1 MPTLAKRALGAL
13 LALVG
18 LGVCVVGVW
27 FTVHLGTSGTAAF
40 TLRPTED
47 GPVVIGP
54 DVVNRVDLRVTIR
67 ARAADGG
74 GVWIGVAAPTDAR
87 SAVDKGA
94 LTVVDGVS
102 VRDWTLL
109 SHRAGSGE
117 APELVHADLWR
128 QQATG
133 KGGATVTVLQ
143 ASAPETVVITANGGK
158 VDSVILSVEKK
169 TWFVQALLAAL
180 SGLLLAVA
188 GLTIALTAGRPPASW
203 ELLAPGVEPGRSR
216 RGRSRPIG
224 RSGSAA
230 PEPGSSAAE
239 PGPATGGSGAA
250 SGRSMTDPTAGRST
264 THAGGTG
271 ADDGESGPDGSGST
285 RATRRSGA
293 DGGGSSRSNR
303 GSGRGYQPRRAAAK
317 GEGTSR

>member
-1 MPTLAKRALGAL
+1 MPTLAKRALGAV

-40 TLRPTED
+40 TVRPSED

-67 ARAADGG
+67 ARAVDGG

-87 SAVDKGA
+87 SAVDEGA

-133 KGGATVTVLQ
+133 KGDATVTVLQ
-143 ASAPETVVITANGGK
+143 ASAPETVVITADGGK
-158 VDSVILSVEKK
+158 VDSVTLSVQKK

-203 ELLAPGVEPGRSR
+203 ESLAPGTEPRRSR
-216 RGRSRPIG
+216 RHSRSMGRTG
-224 RSGSAA
+224 RNARESGSAT
-230 PEPGSSAAE
+230 PEPRS
-239 PGPATGGSGAA
+239 A
-250 SGRSMTDPTAGRST
+250 SGTTDPASST
-264 THAGGTG
+264 TNPASDRPTTDAGGAG
-271 ADDGESGPDGSGST
+271 AD
-285 RATRRSGA
+285 A
-293 DGGGSSRSNR
+293 GGSSRSNK

>member
-1 MPTLAKRALGAL
+1 MPTLAKRALGAV

-27 FTVHLGTSGTAAF
+27 FTLHLGTGGTAAF
-40 TLRPTED
+40 TLQPAED

-54 DVVNRVDLRVTIR
+54 DVVNRVDLRVKIR
-67 ARAADGG
+67 ARAVDGG

-109 SHRAGSGE
+109 SHRVGSGE

-133 KGGATVTVLQ
+133 KGDARVTVLQ
-143 ASAPETVVITANGGK
+143 ASAPETVVITADSGK
-158 VDSVILSVEKK
+158 VDSVTLSVEKK

-188 GLTIALTAGRPPASW
+188 GLTITLTAGRPPASW
-203 ELLAPGVEPGRSR
+203 ESVAPGTEPRRSR
-216 RGRSRPIG
+216 RRHSRSMG
-224 RSGSAA
+224 RSGRTTGESDSAT
-230 PEPGSSAAE
+230 PEPDSTSPESDSTSPESDSATPESDSATPESGS
-239 PGPATGGSGAA
+239 PTGG
-250 SGRSMTDPTAGRST
+250 
-264 THAGGTG
+264 
-271 ADDGESGPDGSGST
+271 
-285 RATRRSGA
+285 SGA
-293 DGGGSSRSNR
+293 DGGGSSRSDKS
-303 GSGRGYQPRRAAAK
+303 SGRAYQPRRAAAK
-317 GEGTSR
+317 GRGTSR

>member
-1 MPTLAKRALGAL
+1 VPTLAKRALGAV

-27 FTVHLGTSGTAAF
+27 FTVHMGTSGTAAF
-40 TLRPTED
+40 TLRPTDD

-67 ARAADGG
+67 ARAVDGG

-87 SAVDKGA
+87 SAVDEGA
-94 LTVVDGVS
+94 LTVVNGVS

-109 SHRAGSGE
+109 SHPVGSGE

-133 KGGATVTVLQ
+133 KGDTAVTVLQ
-143 ASAPETVVITANGGK
+143 ASAPETVVITADGGK
-158 VDSVILSVEKK
+158 VDSVTLSVQKK

-203 ELLAPGVEPGRSR
+203 ESLAPGTEPRRSR
-216 RGRSRPIG
+216 RHSRSMGRTG
-224 RSGSAA
+224 RNARESGSAT
-230 PEPGSSAAE
+230 PEPRS
-239 PGPATGGSGAA
+239 A
-250 SGRSMTDPTAGRST
+250 SGTTDPASGTTDPASSTTNPASSTTNPASDRPTTDAGGAGADAGR
-264 THAGGTG
+264 
-271 ADDGESGPDGSGST
+271 
-285 RATRRSGA
+285 
-293 DGGGSSRSNR
+293 SSRSNK